1 MRSMKTSVWNLS
13 WRYESRSEG
22 CLLPSILSFSSRMSR
37 SNFLINHS
45 ASAAVNFTVTVLFF
59 LFTPFHFS
67 GPPSAIGHN
76 PLPTS
81 KRPFR
86 AVDHP
91 RPMPTY
97 PMRGM
102 LLPARFVILLS
113 HDRRVGLELRP
124 PSPHQTGGRE
134 TGE

>member
-1 MRSMKTSVWNLS
+1 
-13 WRYESRSEG
+13 
-22 CLLPSILSFSSRMSR
+22 MSR

-45 ASAAVNFTVTVLFF
+45 ASAAVIFTVTVLFF

-113 HDRRVGLELRP
+113 HDRRVGSELRHP
-124 PSPHQTGGRE
+124 TPHEAGRE
-134 TGE
+134 KAGAKGVVFCLPFWLTYAVNRND